1 MLTNL
6 DAIQKTKDEL
16 LSNLAEA
23 VRSNDSEAMKTAM
36 ENWQNYI
43 TNEIMAEAEG
53 ISQATDRAVLAS
65 RGVRQLTTEEVKFYD
80 NFIKCAKQQTGVIEG
95 ITNALPET
103 VIDTILEDMR
113 NNHPLLDVIKFTNTS
128 VAVKW
133 LLNGQTSQSATWDEL
148 NTPITKELS
157 GLIEVMDMTFK
168 KLTAYMFVTK
178 DMLNLGPAWLD
189 QYVRQTLAE
198 ALAIGIEDAI
208 VDGDGVKK
216 PIGMTRNFRGSY
228 EESTGY
234 ARKEAVEI
242 TSLDPVSYGNAINMI
257 TLKES
262 GEQRKESDYKEV
274 LLVVNP
280 SDYFTKIMPATTI
293 LTPNGTYAGN
303 VLPYET
309 RIIKSSSVPK
319 GYAVLGIAKNY
330 FLGVGTAKGGQ
341 LEYDDSYKFLEDL
354 RTYTIRFYANGRPID
369 NNSFILLDISNL
381 TSTYATFKTVSD
393 TE

>member
-23 VRSNDSEAMKTAM
+23 VRSNDSEAMKMAM

-80 NFIKCAKQQTGVIEG
+80 NFIKCAKQQTGVIDG
-95 ITNALPET
+95 IINVLPET
-103 VIDTILEDMR
+103 VYTSVLDDIQR
-113 NNHPLLDVIKFTNTS
+113 SHPLLDAIDFVNTS
-128 VAVKW
+128 AAIKW
-133 LLNGQTSQSATWDEL
+133 VINKQTGQMATWDEL

-157 GLIEVMDMTFK
+157 GIIEVVDMTFM

-178 DMLNLGPAWLD
+178 DMLNLGPVWLD
-189 QYVRQTLAE
+189 TYVRRTLAE
-198 ALAIGIEDAI
+198 ALATALEVAI

-216 PIGMTRNFRGSY
+216 PIGMTRNFKGSY
-228 EESTGY
+228 EDGTGY
-234 ARKEAVEI
+234 SRKDPI
-242 TSLDPVSYGNAINMI
+242 TLTSFDSVSYGSVLA
-257 TLKES
+257 TLAEDELGNS
-262 GEQRKESDYKEV
+262 RPIAEV
-274 LLVVNP
+274 LMLVNP
-280 SDYFTKIMPATTI
+280 KDYFSKILPATSF
-293 LTPNGTYAGN
+293 LTPNGTYATN
-303 VLPYET
+303 VFPFPT
-309 RIIKSSSVPK
+309 RVIQSVGVPAGK
-319 GYAVLGIAKNY
+319 VVIGIGKNY
-330 FLGVGTAKGGQ
+330 FMGAGTSKGGK
-341 LEYDDSYKFLEDL
+341 LEYDDSYKFIEDL
-354 RTYTIRFYANGRPID
+354 RTYTIRFYGNGRPKDI
-369 NNSFILLDISNL
+369 NSFILADISSL

>member
-23 VRSNDSEAMKTAM
+23 VRSNDSEAMKMAM

-80 NFIKCAKQQTGVIEG
+80 NFIKCAKQQTGVIDG
-95 ITNALPET
+95 IINVLPET
-103 VIDTILEDMR
+103 VYTSVLDDIQR
-113 NNHPLLDVIKFTNTS
+113 SHPLLDAIDFVNTS
-128 VAVKW
+128 AAIKW
-133 LLNGQTSQSATWDEL
+133 VINKQTGQMATWDEL

-157 GLIEVMDMTFK
+157 GIIEIVDMTFM

-178 DMLNLGPAWLD
+178 DMLNLGPVWLD
-189 QYVRQTLAE
+189 TYVRRTLAE
-198 ALAIGIEDAI
+198 ALATALEVAI

-216 PIGMTRNFRGSY
+216 PIGMTRNFKGSY
-228 EESTGY
+228 EDGTGY
-234 ARKEAVEI
+234 SRK
-242 TSLDPVSYGNAINMI
+242 DPI
-257 TLKES
+257 TLTSFDSVAYGSVLATLAEDELGNS
-262 GEQRKESDYKEV
+262 RPISEV
-274 LLVVNP
+274 LMLVNP
-280 SDYFTKIMPATTI
+280 KDYFSKILPATSF
-293 LTPNGTYAGN
+293 LTPNGTYATNVFPFPTRVIQSVGVPAGN
-303 VLPYET
+303 VV
-309 RIIKSSSVPK
+309 I
-319 GYAVLGIAKNY
+319 GIGKNY
-330 FLGVGTAKGGQ
+330 FMGAGTAKGGQ
-341 LEYDDSYKFLEDL
+341 LDYDDSYKFLEDL
-354 RTYTIRFYANGRPID
+354 RTYTVRFYGNGKPKDI
-369 NNSFILLDISNL
+369 NSFILADISRL

>member
-23 VRSNDSEAMKTAM
+23 VRSNDSEAMKMAM

-80 NFIKCAKQQTGVIEG
+80 NFIKCAKQQTGVIDG
-95 ITNALPET
+95 IINVLPET
-103 VIDTILEDMR
+103 VYTSVLDDIQR
-113 NNHPLLDVIKFTNTS
+113 SHPLLDAIDFVNTS
-128 VAVKW
+128 AAIKW
-133 LLNGQTSQSATWDEL
+133 VINKQTGQMATWDEL

-157 GLIEVMDMTFK
+157 GIIEVVDMTFM

-178 DMLNLGPAWLD
+178 DMLNLGPVWLD
-189 QYVRQTLAE
+189 TYVRRTLAE
-198 ALAIGIEDAI
+198 ALATALEVAI

-216 PIGMTRNFRGSY
+216 PIGMTRNFKGSY
-228 EESTGY
+228 EDGTGY
-234 ARKEAVEI
+234 SRK
-242 TSLDPVSYGNAINMI
+242 DPI
-257 TLKES
+257 TLTSFDSVAYGSVLATLAEDELGNS
-262 GEQRKESDYKEV
+262 RPISEV
-274 LLVVNP
+274 LMLVNP
-280 SDYFTKIMPATTI
+280 KDYFSKILPATSF
-293 LTPNGTYAGN
+293 LTPNGTYATNVFPFPTRVIQSVGVPAGN
-303 VLPYET
+303 VV
-309 RIIKSSSVPK
+309 I
-319 GYAVLGIAKNY
+319 GIGKNY
-330 FLGVGTAKGGQ
+330 FMGAGTAKGGQ
-341 LEYDDSYKFLEDL
+341 LDYDDSYKFVEDL
-354 RTYTIRFYANGRPID
+354 RTYTVRFYGNGKPKDI
-369 NNSFILLDISNL
+369 NSFILADISRL